1 MSRRL
6 QKLSALF
13 QRELSALIRQELRDP
28 RIGMIVSITKVEI
41 SSDLENAIVHTSVLG
56 DEQTKQNTIASLKG
70 AGPFLKHHLLRRLH
84 IKRVPDL
91 DFELDET
98 IEDAARVL
106 DLMKKV
112 SPTDEDNS

>member
-1 MSRRL
+1 
-6 QKLSALF
+6 
-13 QRELSALIRQELRDP
+13 
-28 RIGMIVSITKVEI
+28 MIVSITRVEI
-41 SSDLENAIVHTSVLG
+41 SSDLEEAIVYTSVLG
-56 DEQTKQNTIASLKG
+56 DADVKRITINVLKT

-84 IKRVPDL
+84 IKKVPNL

-112 SPTDEDNS
+112 SPTDEA

>member
-6 QKLSALF
+6 QRLSVLF
-13 QRELSALIRQELRDP
+13 QRELSALIREELRDP
-28 RIGMIVSITKVEI
+28 RIGMIVSITRIDI
-41 SSDLENAIVHTSVLG
+41 SSDLENATVHTSILG
-56 DEQTKQNTIASLKG
+56 DAEIKRDTISGLKA
-70 AGPFLKHHLLRRLH
+70 AGPFLKRHLLHRLR
-84 IKRVPDL
+84 IKKVPNL

-112 SPTDEDNS
+112 SPTDEA

>member
-1 MSRRL
+1 
-6 QKLSALF
+6 
-13 QRELSALIRQELRDP
+13 
-28 RIGMIVSITKVEI
+28 MIVSITKVEI
-41 SSDLENAIVHTSVLG
+41 SSDLEEAIVHTSVLG
-56 DEQTKQNTIASLKG
+56 DADVKRITINVLKT

-84 IKRVPDL
+84 IKKVPNL

-112 SPTDEDNS
+112 SPTDEA

>member
-6 QKLSALF
+6 ERLSSQF
-13 QRELSALIRQELRDP
+13 QRELSALIREELRDP

-41 SSDLENAIVHTSVLG
+41 SSDLEEAIVHTSVLG
-56 DEQTKQNTIASLKG
+56 DADVKRITINVLKT

-84 IKRVPDL
+84 IKKVPNL

-112 SPTDEDNS
+112 SPADEA